1 MADDG
6 AAAGV
11 DPSPSSP
18 LIYPAAPD
26 NPPIDAASFTH
37 TPYYCEENVYLL
49 CKELIRAG
57 LADPAGNDLYAV
69 FISNEEKK
77 IPLWYQKASRTND
90 GFVLWDYHVICIQSR
105 RNKGDVLD
113 LVWDLDSSLP
123 FPCPFLQYVGDAIQ
137 PLAFGDSIYGRLFRV
152 VHGPVFLRSFAS
164 DRSHMKDPVGNW
176 IELPPKYEPIV
187 AEDGNTNNLNEY
199 IAMSN
204 NDVRD
209 LESVVNDVYHNK
221 HGVVI
226 NETLLPM
233 FFSGLPE

>member
-18 LIYPAAPD
+18 PIHPAAPD

-90 GFVLWDYHVICIQSR
+90 GFVLWDYHVICIQAKQR
-105 RNKGDVLD
+105 RC
-113 LVWDLDSSLP
+113 S
-123 FPCPFLQYVGDAIQ
+123 
-137 PLAFGDSIYGRLFRV
+137 
-152 VHGPVFLRSFAS
+152 
-164 DRSHMKDPVGNW
+164 
-176 IELPPKYEPIV
+176 
-187 AEDGNTNNLNEY
+187 
-199 IAMSN
+199 
-204 NDVRD
+204 
-209 LESVVNDVYHNK
+209 
-221 HGVVI
+221 
-226 NETLLPM
+226 
-233 FFSGLPE
+233 